1 MTDKIIF
8 LDVDGVLT
16 STKETPGSY
25 LNHSLDQY
33 GISPSCL
40 KNLKKLIADTGA
52 KIIISSNWRIYRNQK
67 QVELHG
73 KKIPNPLIAVCK
85 ELGEDVIDFLPK
97 TAIKHK
103 AEALVKWFDAHDF
116 DGEFVVL
123 DDDKE
128 EHLDDEVLY
137 SICDHLVFVNY
148 KVGLQQSDC
157 EKAKSILKV
166 N

>member
-1 MTDKIIF
+1 MTRRQI
-8 LDVDGVLT
+8 
-16 STKETPGSY
+16 
-25 LNHSLDQY
+25 
-33 GISPSCL
+33 
-40 KNLKKLIADTGA
+40 
-52 KIIISSNWRIYRNQK
+52 
-67 QVELHG
+67 
-73 KKIPNPLIAVCK
+73 
-85 ELGEDVIDFLPK
+85 
-97 TAIKHK
+97 AIKHK
-103 AEALVKWFDAHDF
+103 AEALVRWFDAHDF